1 MIGFIKIGVNI
12 INLNRV
18 ESIMILEDQ
27 INFYFD
33 HRKGDEALQVISKNV
48 VPENAYERVERYLT
62 EDLAEIDFNK
72 DLS

>member
-1 MIGFIKIGVNI
+1 MIGFVKIGVNI

-33 HRKGDEALQVISKNV
+33 HRKGDEGLQVISKNV
-48 VPENAYERVERYLT
+48 VPENAYERLERYIT